1 MIPVSIDVFRSN
13 PALPEH
19 LAMEIFAPPLLLT
32 TSIFNEFSLPRRRTN
47 WGRNAW
53 RTPKNVCEGGYNEW
67 GSSFFLWPRWQH
79 PCTVHAKSAWPA
91 LGRPTYSSFF
101 RRFRFSHCLLN
112 VEYKAIGAQK
122 REFLSKKYYCCRT
135 LEVVPKSYRPK
146 GQPRSTRNE
155 FPIRADFGNSRK
167 HPIWRFKRGK
177 NWQPKEPF
185 YRQRSVIYGNVDAV
199 CVYSEFWS
207 VLCPV

>member
-1 MIPVSIDVFRSN
+1 MNLASHADV
-13 PALPEH
+13 
-19 LAMEIFAPPLLLT
+19 
-32 TSIFNEFSLPRRRTN
+32 RT

-67 GSSFFLWPRWQH
+67 GSSFFSWPRWQH
-79 PCTVHAKSAWPA
+79 PCTLHAKSAWPA

-101 RRFRFSHCLLN
+101 RRFLFSHCLLN
-112 VEYKAIGAQK
+112 VEYKTIGVQK

-146 GQPRSTRNE
+146 GQPRNTRNE

-167 HPIWRFKRGK
+167 HPIWRLKRGGK
-177 NWQPKEPF
+177 LTAKGAVLSPEKRDLRFCWRSLRFEVFLVLYSKQSF
-185 YRQRSVIYGNVDAV
+185 YKCLINLS
-199 CVYSEFWS
+199 
-207 VLCPV
+207 CPAGRYYRKK